1 MAKPG
6 LELADYKGQLKGIA
20 AKSGWA
26 LCVGAGISRGP
37 FPDWNALARSLM
49 KLDPAADPALFR
61 ALRKDFN
68 LDALIQ
74 ASHDRLG
81 HTSKAFAKILSD
93 LLYGRIR
100 KKLGVKRWSESALAL
115 TAGSTGQLSYAHWM
129 RFKQTIEAVYPRVSS
144 LAIADVVSQLITKD
158 IPPAAIIS
166 FNAEPLLYALINAF
180 VVQSAGPT
188 ARLKNVRPL
197 DRVTQAISYRQ
208 AGHIPFFFCHG
219 LLQVEG
225 GFAKFNSSVAPANIV
240 FAEGDYLQ
248 LANNAF
254 SWQSSIFL
262 GTTVLRSLL
271 FVGLSFTDPN
281 LRRWL
286 AWVHAS
292 RNREREAKGKAT
304 TGTEH
309 YWITQRPAKISKRR
323 WLESLVEH
331 LGVRIVWI
339 DKWSDIGRCMKDLF
353 SLS

>member
-49 KLDPAADPALFR
+49 KLDPVADPALFR
-61 ALRKDFN
+61 ALRKDYN

-81 HTSKAFAKILSD
+81 HSPKAFAKILSD
-93 LLYGRIR
+93 LLYARIR
-100 KKLGVKRWSESALAL
+100 KKLGASRWKNVALAL
-115 TAGSTGQLSYAHWM
+115 TARSTGELSYDRWIH
-129 RFKQTIEAVYPRVSS
+129 FKQTIGKAYPSVSS
-144 LAIADVVSQLITKD
+144 LAIANVISDLIAKD
-158 IPPAAIIS
+158 LVPAAIIS

-180 VVQSAGPT
+180 VAEHAGPT
-188 ARLKNVRPL
+188 ARLKDFRPL

-208 AGHIPFFFCHG
+208 AGRTPFFFCHG
-219 LLQVEG
+219 LLPVEG
-225 GFAKFNSSVAPANIV
+225 GFAKFNDSVALGNIV

-271 FVGLSFTDPN
+271 FIGLSFTDPN

-309 YWITQRPAKISKRR
+309 YWITQRPVKIAKCR
-323 WLESLVEH
+323 WLESLVAH

-339 DKWSDIGRCMKDLF
+339 DKWSDLGRCMKDLF
-353 SLS
+353 SLP